1 MTFTLNVRVPGTST
15 PQTRAALNLADE
27 TALEELDLLV
37 FEKDE
42 TGEETFRYHASA
54 DPNSVESVYEDD
66 PVHSTK
72 RFKIKLK
79 ETEKGKTERLV
90 LIANAATEVQ
100 AKVKEWNGQNDN
112 DNDKD
117 KDNDKDPV
125 KYADAL
131 QELTFNTSQAWA
143 GKALPMWGELQDQ
156 TIEVDTELKDEIR
169 LLRAVARVDV
179 GGALPDADVSDNDLA
194 NYLKDGGLA
203 NFKLKQIHIIN
214 ARETSRLVP
223 DNFVN
228 DKVEK
233 PSLVGTSGQRTHI
246 YDGGTD
252 GVPGFVREIYMGEA
266 NAGECTLLV
275 KGAYSANGQSKDYW
289 YRIDFITQKNQL
301 LDILRNHRYRVNIK
315 AVNGP
320 GYESADE
327 ALKAP
332 ASNLEYDVVEFDEND
347 PNEIEYADG
356 YYLAVDRSE
365 VELYAHGDPGQL
377 LTVKTNLDSG
387 FTFKNDGNSDW
398 FTVTTLDETSAAED
412 EKTVTKKVLKI
423 EYDEKKNDGSGAQTG
438 SFTIKAG
445 KLSKTITVN
454 LLNKTLLTLTL
465 LLEEGEGEGEGDDVR
480 YIPVEQLTFPQSPK
494 GMKKFVVRSS
504 PDDAKLTYEEKSSD
518 IEWRVNQ
525 ELPAVPGERAF
536 LLLPEVSQE
545 LRSAQ
550 FVFTLT
556 DGQESIKK
564 KLTVL
569 QYNGD
574 MQFSVLNKELTIA
587 AGEVAH
593 TFKIKSTDDWTL
605 AGAAPAERDE
615 DVTDIQLAAWDDGIQ
630 NGGVIYKDY
639 KVTFA
644 ANDTWRPRT
653 WHFIPKSDNPDWPKN
668 FGAWE
673 ITQNGAEPTLTVT
686 ADKQDFGAGSAADE
700 IAVTVTTDAKWGF
713 ESRDGK
719 AAWTAV
725 AGVAEKYGYGYPGGD
740 DTENDNGHGTDNCGT
755 PQKYEF
761 SFPGVSYDPAVAG
774 PIPAAGPTTVPL
786 TFKTYT
792 EGQAAKEKEQTLE
805 FKRTVP
811 GFFRSTV
818 AGSKLEIDKT
828 QLEHKGGD
836 VEVKFATNMAWKLTT
851 SNNVASENS
860 SGKAENYGTVTQIVK
875 ISTPLWNENFVN
887 DGQTTQFVTITAR
900 PDGTPA
906 EGEPAELTAQV
917 EQKAYYLVK
926 AGWQDGTEADVPV
939 EVNNGKTPLI
949 LVKGVHPALRIVF
962 RKAGSPEYESNTVIP
977 ASDDPDREWSGTADL
992 PAMQLGWSK
1001 TEYDVLLKT
1010 VDEPKIMIKR
1020 IGKILVSG
1028 FKKPKLAAFRT
1039 DRNMSFWGNTVAL
1052 EVTRPSADVKWP
1064 PIDIILKESGRD
1076 SNGSYSEDNTIVYK
1090 DIKPEALSNDPN
1102 DPNSLTGVIYVE
1114 QPIIARD
1121 YTMYELYYGENG
1133 VVFEDQADRIEDGT
1147 WEVDVHTTKPGASEA
1162 FNNVVGCYATSGY
1175 YAKRYIILN
1184 NNTDKLSTNN
1194 NSYLQPDPDVQAKTK
1209 GVSLLTTAIGA
1220 RTREDP
1226 KKKWKDE
1233 YETKDDLTDVKKYT
1247 AVLGRDAYYYGGW
1260 NNQKI
1265 VTHTV
1270 TRNPADKKILWVRN
1284 NSEQVAWI
1292 LNSGAIY
1299 PTDAGLDPGYSSPS
1313 YTDRVLIWSFSR

>member
-320 GYESADE
+320 GYDSADD
-327 ALKAP
+327 ALNAP

-423 EYDEKKNDGSGAQTG
+423 EYVENNGMPNVKTG

-454 LLNKTLLTLTL
+454 LLDKTLLTLTFWL
-465 LLEEGEGEGEGDDVR
+465 REKDIDMP
-480 YIPVEQLTFPQSPK
+480 IEQLTFPQNPKVGKELVVKYSPN
-494 GMKKFVVRSS
+494 
-504 PDDAKLTYEEKSSD
+504 DATLTDEEKNSD
-518 IEWRVNQ
+518 IEWFMNQ
-525 ELPAVPGERAF
+525 KIPTIPGREMTF
-536 LLLPEVSQE
+536 MLLPEESDE

-556 DGQESIKK
+556 YGQESITK
-564 KLTVL
+564 KLPVI

-605 AGAAPAERDE
+605 AGAAPAEDDD
-615 DVTDIQLAAWDDGIQ
+615 DVTDIQLVAWDDGIQ
-630 NGGVIYKDY
+630 SGGVIYKDY

-653 WHFIPKSDNPDWPKN
+653 WHFIPKSDNLDWPKN

-725 AGVAEKYGYGYPGGD
+725 AGVAENYGYGYPGGN
-740 DTENDNGHGTDNCGT
+740 DTENDDGHGTDNCGT

-805 FKRTVP
+805 FTRTVP

-818 AGSKLEIDKT
+818 ADSELEIDKT
-828 QLEHKGGD
+828 ELDHTGGD

-860 SGKAENYGTVTQIVK
+860 SGKAENYGTVTQTVK

-887 DGQTTQFVTITAR
+887 DKKTTQFVTITAR

-1028 FKKPKLAAFRT
+1028 FKKPTLAAFRT

-1076 SNGSYSEDNTIVYK
+1076 SNGSYSKENTIEYK
-1090 DIKPEALSNDPN
+1090 NIEPVALSNDPN

-1121 YTMYELYYGENG
+1121 YTMYEIFYGENG
-1133 VVFEDQADRIEDGT
+1133 VVFEEKDDRIEDGT
-1147 WEVDVHTTKPGASEA
+1147 WEVDVQKTKAGAHEA
-1162 FNNVVGCYATSGY
+1162 FKDVVGCYRTGT
-1175 YAKRYIILN
+1175 KRLETRYIILN
-1184 NNTDKLSTNN
+1184 NNTVGLTTNN
-1194 NSYLQPDPDVQAKTK
+1194 NSYLQPQPDRQAKTM
-1209 GVSLLTTAIGA
+1209 GEALLATAIGA
-1220 RTREDP
+1220 RESEDKTKP
-1226 KKKWKDE
+1226 WKDK
-1233 YETKDDLTDVKKYT
+1233 YDKKDALTDTEKYT
-1247 AVLGRDAYYYGGW
+1247 AYTGRTAYYSGGW
-1260 NNQKI
+1260 AYEALS
-1265 VTHTV
+1265 THTI
-1270 TRNPADKKILWVRN
+1270 TRVPITYKIYWVKDN
-1284 NSEQVAWI
+1284 NEQVAWVE
-1292 LNSGAIY
+1292 NSGRCQS
-1299 PTDAGLDPGYSSPS
+1299 TTGLDPGFSNGNDN
-1313 YTDRVLIWSFSR
+1313 THMVIWAFGR

>member
-1 MTFTLNVRVPGTST
+1 MRKVLPILTLLFCTALCGCVQDRYDAYPSPTSGDGSMTFTLNVRVPGTST
-15 PQTRAALNLADE
+15 PQTRAALALADE

-37 FEKDE
+37 FEKDD

-54 DPNSVESVYEDD
+54 DPNSVESVDQKD
-66 PVHSTK
+66 PVHSK
-72 RFKIKLK
+72 KSFKIKLK

-100 AKVKEWNGQNDN
+100 AKVVEWEQ
-112 DNDKD
+112 K
-117 KDNDKDPV
+117 KDPV
-125 KYADAL
+125 KLADAL

-143 GKALPMWGELQDQ
+143 GKALPMWGELEGQ
-156 TIEVDTELKDEIR
+156 TITVDTQLGEIK

-179 GGALPDADVSDNDLA
+179 GGALPDADVSDDDLA
-194 NYLKDGGLA
+194 NYLEKGGLT

-228 DKVEK
+228 AKVKK
-233 PSLVGTSGQRTHI
+233 PSLVGTSGNVNHI
-246 YDGGTD
+246 YGGTD

-266 NAGECTLLV
+266 AAGECTLLV
-275 KGAYSANGQSKDYW
+275 EGAYSANGQSNDYW

-301 LDILRNHRYRVNIK
+301 LDILRNHRYRVNIT
-315 AVNGP
+315 AVYGP
-320 GYESADE
+320 GYERADD
-327 ALKAP
+327 ALNAP

-347 PNEIEYADG
+347 PNEIEYVDG

-365 VELYAHGDPGQL
+365 VTLYSRGNEAGQQL
-377 LTVKTNLDSG
+377 AVKTTYEHG
-387 FTFKNDGNSDW
+387 FKIETDADW
-398 FTVTTLDETSAAED
+398 FEVTPEEVAAAGETV
-412 EKTVTKKVLKI
+412 VTIKSLKQ
-423 EYDEKKNDGSGAQTG
+423 GAFNSG

-445 KLSKTITVN
+445 KLSKTISVEQ
-454 LLNKTLLTLTL
+454 LDKTLLTLTL
-465 LLEEGEGEGEGDDVR
+465 LLKEGEGEEAR

-494 GMKKFVVRSS
+494 AAKEFVVRYS
-504 PDDAKLTYEEKSSD
+504 PNDAQLTCEEKNSD
-518 IEWRVNQ
+518 IAWERNQ
-525 ELPAVPGERAF
+525 KFTDTGEITL
-536 LLLPEVSQE
+536 LLLPKGSQE

-550 FVFTLT
+550 FVCTLT
-556 DGQESIKK
+556 DGTESITK

-605 AGAAPAERDE
+605 AGAAPAEDDE

-653 WHFIPKSDNPDWPKN
+653 WHFIPKSDNPDWPAN
-668 FGAWE
+668 YGAWE

-719 AAWTAV
+719 DAWTAV
-725 AGVAEKYGYGYPGGD
+725 AGVVDKYGYGYPGGN
-740 DTENDNGHGTDNCGT
+740 DTENDDGHGTDNCGT

-805 FKRTVP
+805 FTRTVP

-818 AGSKLEIDKT
+818 ADSELEIDKT
-828 QLEHKGGD
+828 ELEHTGGD

-860 SGKAENYGTVTQIVK
+860 SGKAENYRTVTQIVK
-875 ISTPLWNENFVN
+875 ISTPLWNENYNN
-887 DGQTTQFVTITAR
+887 DKKTTQFVTITAR

-917 EQKAYYLVK
+917 EQKAYYLEKAEWADKSQIDETTGAVK
-926 AGWQDGTEADVPV
+926 MTAD
-939 EVNNGKTPLI
+939 GKTPQI
-949 LVKGVHPALRIVF
+949 VVKGVYPELDVVLRKV
-962 RKAGSPEYESNTVIP
+962 GSPEYMSPDGEIPSTVLT
-977 ASDDPDREWSGTADL
+977 DGGEWSKSVTMPD
-992 PAMQLGWSK
+992 MELGWGD
-1001 TEYDVLLKT
+1001 TVYDVLLKSH
-1010 VDEPKIMIKR
+1010 DEPKITIAR
-1020 IGKILVSG
+1020 IGKILVEG
-1028 FKKPKLAAFRT
+1028 LGEPTIAAFKT
-1039 DRNMSFWGNTVAL
+1039 DRNASWWGNTVAL
-1052 EVTRPSADVKWP
+1052 TVTRPSANIEWP
-1064 PIDIILKESGRD
+1064 KINIILKEKGAETNVGEQNYKEITKTTIEDAKIQSLPSDPTGKTGVIFVDQPLIARTYTKYEIYYKEPNSDKEVYRD
-1076 SNGSYSEDNTIVYK
+1076 SWTVTVPTGRIDPLSSSTMKIECFYPQNTETAMRCVMVTNNKHTLITGNYGYNDGQVWSFDMENGGRTGKSMLQAALGNDPNK
-1090 DIKPEALSNDPN
+1090 PDIKPWDDYAALN
-1102 DPNSLTGVIYVE
+1102 
-1114 QPIIARD
+1114 PI
-1121 YTMYELYYGENG
+1121 
-1133 VVFEDQADRIEDGT
+1133 
-1147 WEVDVHTTKPGASEA
+1147 
-1162 FNNVVGCYATSGY
+1162 
-1175 YAKRYIILN
+1175 KR
-1184 NNTDKLSTNN
+1184 
-1194 NSYLQPDPDVQAKTK
+1194 
-1209 GVSLLTTAIGA
+1209 
-1220 RTREDP
+1220 
-1226 KKKWKDE
+1226 
-1233 YETKDDLTDVKKYT
+1233 TDVESFETFDAREMGMRINPVAQFMCGTHAFVGPIGKVCVRWDSSGRLNACTYT
-1247 AVLGRDAYYYGGW
+1247 DYDGGGPYYYQLLRLKGT
-1260 NNQKI
+1260 K
-1265 VTHTV
+1265 
-1270 TRNPADKKILWVRN
+1270 
-1284 NSEQVAWI
+1284 
-1292 LNSGAIY
+1292 
-1299 PTDAGLDPGYSSPS
+1299 
-1313 YTDRVLIWSFSR
+1313 